1 MLFVT
6 HSAIAGAALLLLMV
20 QPGNSQNGQ
29 GLGQSVKG
37 AVFVDQ
43 KNGYFTMIPPSGWQ
57 QQSYDDTRT
66 KVAWRS
72 PQDTRVLLS
81 VIDRQATESFK
92 DMRAGADRTAQSW
105 RSKGVSTEVSEGRV
119 GDVPAVV
126 IKADMPGMGISNLV
140 LFLVQ
145 GIHFNAQF
153 AAPNRELFDQHLPHA
168 MEALGTIA
176 PLPQSEASATRAPA
190 EELAWYKRYAFLLQK
205 LGDRNNARALAKEGL
220 AKFPSDAELLKLAQ

>member
-1 MLFVT
+1 VKKPYQIVT
-6 HSAIAGAALLLLMV
+6 RAAKESAAV
-20 QPGNSQNGQ
+20 VEQFCQSNGQ
-29 GLGQSVKG
+29 
-37 AVFVDQ
+37 
-43 KNGYFTMIPPSGWQ
+43 I
-57 QQSYDDTRT
+57 
-66 KVAWRS
+66 
-72 PQDTRVLLS
+72 LLPIVTLIES
-81 VIDRQATESFK
+81 ASEVVENVIHEIQIHALET
-92 DMRAGADRTAQSW
+92 
-105 RSKGVSTEVSEGRV
+105 
-119 GDVPAVV
+119 
-126 IKADMPGMGISNLV
+126 I

>member
-1 MLFVT
+1 MLLVT
-6 HSAIAGAALLLLMV
+6 RSVIAGATLLLLLV
-20 QPGNSQNGQ
+20 QPGSSQTGK

-43 KNGYFTMIPPSGWQ
+43 KNGYFTMIPPSGWPRQ
-57 QQSYDDTRT
+57 TYDDTRT

-81 VIDRQATESFK
+81 VIAKQATESFS

-119 GDVPAVV
+119 GDVPAVI
-126 IKADMPGMGISNLV
+126 IKANVPGAGISHLL

-145 GIHFNAQF
+145 GIHFNVQF
-153 AAPNRELFDQHLPHA
+153 AAPDRELFDRHLP
-168 MEALGTIA
+168 
-176 PLPQSEASATRAPA
+176 
-190 EELAWYKRYAFLLQK
+190 
-205 LGDRNNARALAKEGL
+205 
-220 AKFPSDAELLKLAQ
+220 